1 MTTTVSCVI
10 PVRNERHAIAA
21 AVRSCLEQRY
31 DGAIE
36 VIVADGMSS
45 DGTREVIAQLA
56 AADPRVRMVDNPAR
70 VTPAALNAAIAA
82 SSGEVVVRCDAHAVL
97 PPGYVATAVATL
109 ERTGAANVGGI
120 QHAVGDD
127 VTSRAIAMAMTSPIG
142 VGDARFRRG
151 GDARPVDT
159 VYLGVFRRDAVDAVG
174 GFDETLVRNQ
184 DYELNYRLRTS
195 GGIVWFDPDLV
206 VDYRPRGSLGSL
218 WRQYLEY
225 GKGKRVMLRL
235 HPRSLRWRQLAPPLL
250 VVGLGGSVAAAAL
263 GAGWVAAVVPV
274 AYGLALT
281 GGAVVELTRGGG
293 VAALLIPAAV
303 ATMHVAWGGGFL
315 METARGLTRQ
325 GRGDGRAPQA
335 SA

>member
-1 MTTTVSCVI
+1 MTTAVSCVI
-10 PVRNERHAIAA
+10 PVRNERRAIAA

-45 DGTREVIAQLA
+45 DGTREVVAELA
-56 AADPRVRMVDNPAR
+56 AADPRVRLVDNPAR
-70 VTPAALNAAIAA
+70 VTPAALNAAIAV

-142 VGDARFRRG
+142 VGDARFRYG
-151 GDARPVDT
+151 GDAGPVDT
-159 VYLGVFRRDAVDAVG
+159 VYLGVFRRAAVDAVG

-195 GGIVWFDPDLV
+195 GGIVWFDPELV
-206 VDYRPRGSLGSL
+206 VDYRPRGSLASL

-225 GKGKRVMLRL
+225 GRGKRVMLRL

-250 VVGLGGSVAAAAL
+250 VVGLGGSVVAAAV

-274 AYGLALT
+274 AYGLALA
-281 GGAVVELTRGGG
+281 GGAVVELARGGG
-293 VAALLIPAAV
+293 VPALLMPAAV

-315 METARGLTRQ
+315 METARGLTRK